1 MINGMLVHFKSHPR
15 KFPEHFA
22 RGCPGIHFHKALEI
36 TGSTVAKDRP
46 LRRTYGW
53 FSLRGDRSVPR
64 AFAQSYRRKTHTCA
78 MYIRNWHTRSPRAYG
93 AHGPPFQFR
102 GRRNEGAAARAQ
114 NPHHFSSSHN
124 TRFPRVLLAPSIAF
138 FPSLVGPNSP
148 LASPLKTSPPSGR
161 IVRQNAET

>member
-53 FSLRGDRSVPR
+53 FSLRGDRSVR
-64 AFAQSYRRKTHTCA
+64 AHS
-78 MYIRNWHTRSPRAYG
+78 RSRIDVK
-93 AHGPPFQFR
+93 HI
-102 GRRNEGAAARAQ
+102 RAQ
-114 NPHHFSSSHN
+114 CTYATGTRAPPGHMARTVPLFSSGGEE
-124 TRFPRVLLAPSIAF
+124 TRGLRRVLKIPTT
-138 FPSLVGPNSP
+138 SP
-148 LASPLKTSPPSGR
+148 LRTTRVSLASFSLPLSRSFR
-161 IVRQNAET
+161 LS